1 MGFKLTYEFILPF
14 TFLFGILLAYIIPYK
29 LTIFINI
36 AWLFTYFFFL
46 FAPVFIFII
55 LTTSLLNSNQ
65 QGKIANYTMILF
77 FILCL
82 ITSLTSAFILSIFR
96 YGGYM
101 GEVKVLSS
109 TKYLHEFIINGL
121 LKPIPLSILASIIT
135 SFTIIRR
142 FDKMRLFIT
151 FLNKVTL
158 GFFKRLIKVLP
169 IISISFGAAFY
180 YNLKTASIIAYMEAL
195 LITFSLHILYIFSM
209 LLILHKFRLK
219 ALIAYTIKTLIAG
232 VSIPASYILLPI
244 HLKIFSDH
252 FPIDGSLRDFVITLG
267 AALNRL
273 GSITGVIVS
282 IYVSALY
289 LNLTINPIQFLT
301 LAPLL
306 AVAGFASPGIMGGTI
321 LVTMPII
328 IDILAVS
335 NVVTFSLTSMALFNG
350 VAIITAATNA
360 VTTGYAT
367 LIIHKLIHKD

>member
-1 MGFKLTYEFILPF
+1 
-14 TFLFGILLAYIIPYK
+14 
-29 LTIFINI
+29 
-36 AWLFTYFFFL
+36 
-46 FAPVFIFII
+46 
-55 LTTSLLNSNQ
+55 
-65 QGKIANYTMILF
+65 
-77 FILCL
+77 
-82 ITSLTSAFILSIFR
+82 
-96 YGGYM
+96 
-101 GEVKVLSS
+101 
-109 TKYLHEFIINGL
+109 
-121 LKPIPLSILASIIT
+121 
-135 SFTIIRR
+135 
-142 FDKMRLFIT
+142 
-151 FLNKVTL
+151 
-158 GFFKRLIKVLP
+158 
-169 IISISFGAAFY
+169 
-180 YNLKTASIIAYMEAL
+180 YMEAL